1 MRSAA
6 WNFSCMAIPS
16 KWIRALFSEEHWKT
30 ESDPLHIPFRPV
42 LSSTALVDNETG
54 RDGEESC
61 MSREMPSMGPL
72 PKKRVR
78 QRGDV
83 VVQIPARRPEQNR
96 EKRRD
101 LIRRRLPRN
110 GCKIVGL
117 GAQRGPISQGVSSAN
132 ILWKVLL
139 YGRWS
144 MVLQVAI
151 VRHLQTRI
159 IKTQMLR

>member
-1 MRSAA
+1 MTMISLRKSD
-6 WNFSCMAIPS
+6 WYCGRRLGIFPS
-16 KWIRALFSEEHWKT
+16 WLYRANGSECCFQRNVGRQ
-30 ESDPLHIPFRPV
+30 SLIPLHIPFRPV

-61 MSREMPSMGPL
+61 MSREMPSMGLL

-117 GAQRGPISQGVSSAN
+117 GAQRGPISQGGSSAN
-132 ILWKVLL
+132 VL
-139 YGRWS
+139 
-144 MVLQVAI
+144 
-151 VRHLQTRI
+151 
-159 IKTQMLR
+159 